1 MARKN
6 VPVDVGKAKMAEY
19 VAAEL
24 LSSSEADEMEAVFEQ
39 MRGVQLILHTIL
51 FFILNQKLKSIFYIL
66 ILLSS

>member
-6 VPVDVGKAKMAEY
+6 VPVDVLKAKMAEY